1 MSSTMQLTEVIIG
14 IGNPVHTHVRR
25 HNEIT
30 ADSAT
35 LDALVTE
42 QMNGGITPSTLNEFS
57 ILSGGLTT
65 SPQGIIDVPD
75 GWNIRRGL
83 AMLRFVVST
92 NAIQQ
97 EELVVLGYLVGGE
110 VSFEG
115 IDPNTVF
122 VPVRS
127 WSVVITNRQDLNT
140 GLPYAQS
147 VINDSQQFLLGTDK
161 NLVSNRPIDILNNM
175 GVMCANVDMGVP
187 LTSYTGMSSQ
197 DLKYSGLT
205 MSKTKNLDPTHCSR
219 AILGSTIRAMSSSME
234 SGNDRDVFIGNI
246 FEKATGYDVVE
257 QNPLQNAF
265 LAVMNTQLGGLN
277 FHGFNGY
284 TVGELAGV
292 FENLPDVLNLNI
304 LAQSFEDPNW
314 LMTTSEYGS
323 SSYSERIASEV
334 AVMAAH
340 ALVRSGL
347 TFVEFLASNNVTE
360 IGGLNSENGLMYHMG
375 AAMPLLNNETNLP
388 GRVETFKD
396 EFARSFFAR
405 YRSDIRGGF
414 SVSINAKCYVFGE
427 TTVTVVIDGKP
438 ESERTFTNATYKL
451 NLTSTNISEGE
462 KSINSTINMLNN
474 IQSYLGFN

>member
-1 MSSTMQLTEVIIG
+1 MSSTLQLTEVIVG
-14 IGNPVHTHVRR
+14 IGNPVHAHVRR
-25 HNEIT
+25 HNEIN
-30 ADSAT
+30 ADSTT
-35 LDALVTE
+35 LDALISE
-42 QMNGGITPSTLNEFS
+42 QMNGGMTPSTLNEFS
-57 ILSGGLTT
+57 ILSGGLSTT
-65 SPQGIIDVPD
+65 PQGNIEISD

-92 NAIQQ
+92 NAINQ
-97 EELVVLGYLVGGE
+97 EELVILGYLVGGE

-115 IDPNTVF
+115 LDPNTVF

-127 WSVVITNRQDLNT
+127 WSILMTNRQDLNT
-140 GLPYAQS
+140 GLPYTQTT
-147 VINDSQQFLLGTDK
+147 INDSQQFLLGTDK
-161 NLVSNRPIDILNNM
+161 NLVTNRPIDVLNNM
-175 GVMCANVDMGVP
+175 GVMCANVDMGMP

-197 DLKYSGLT
+197 DLKSSGIL

-219 AILGSTIRAMSSSME
+219 AILGSTIRAMAGSME
-234 SGNDRDVFIGNI
+234 SGNDRDVFIGDL

-257 QNPLQNAF
+257 QNTLQNAF
-265 LAVMNTQLGGLN
+265 LSVMNASLGGMN

-284 TVGELAGV
+284 TFGEIAGV
-292 FENLPDVLNLNI
+292 FENLADVLNLNI

-323 SSYSERIASEV
+323 SSYSERIATEV

-347 TFVEFLASNNVTE
+347 TFVEFLASNNATE

-375 AAMPLLNNETNLP
+375 AAMPLLNNETNLA
-388 GRVETFKD
+388 GRVETFK
-396 EFARSFFAR
+396 EELARSFFAR

-414 SVSINAKCYVFGE
+414 SISINAKCYVFGE
-427 TTVTVVIDGKP
+427 TSVTVVIDGKP
-438 ESERTFTNATYKL
+438 ETERTFTNATYKL
-451 NLTSTNISEGE
+451 NLTSTNISENH
-462 KSINSTINMLNN
+462 KAINSTINMLNN